1 MNAKFLL
8 MIWVNSVFFRIVT
21 KESGIIKTDSVSSPP
36 KKRALESLAKS
47 MCALYD
53 CIEKRKYGEVGEGHK
68 GSETLAEGLEEDYIP
83 FSCHGY

>member
-1 MNAKFLL
+1 MFSLELSLKRVVSLKLTVYPLL
-8 MIWVNSVFFRIVT
+8 QRR
-21 KESGIIKTDSVSSPP
+21 G
-36 KKRALESLAKS
+36 LAKS

-53 CIEKRKYGEVGEGHK
+53 CIEKRKYTEVGEGQK